1 MADST
6 IENIKE
12 ICSSLGIL
20 TMPPPER
27 LTTKDR
33 DTANESL
40 KEMLKNTG
48 LDKYLTLDMKT

>member
-20 TMPPPER
+20 TMPPPES
-27 LTTKDR
+27 LTAKDR

-48 LDKYLTLDMKT
+48 LDKYLTLGMKT